1 MVIFNTVDSYLT
13 IWSFVS
19 MAFKRSWWLFF
30 LEFLPF
36 ETVFLLP
43 SLAEDDLELLI
54 LQLLPTHTWDF
65 GCASPKYYVVLDIRP
80 QGFKHVRQALYNWAP
95 SNDLRG
101 SPYVSLSFSPTFLIS
116 YHLNLECFSL
126 WFLSIPYKFPK
137 TTKVYLC
144 LKLSA
149 WMPDFQHILS
159 FCTWVKWRI
168 KRKCSERS

>member
-13 IWSFVS
+13 IWNFVS
-19 MAFKRSWWLFF
+19 VAFKHSWWLFF

-65 GCASPKYYVVLDIRP
+65 GCASPEYYVVLDIRP

-101 SPYVSLSFSPTFLIS
+101 SPYVILFSF
-116 YHLNLECFSL
+116 
-126 WFLSIPYKFPK
+126 
-137 TTKVYLC
+137 
-144 LKLSA
+144 
-149 WMPDFQHILS
+149 ILS
-159 FCTWVKWRI
+159 NFPYILPPKFRMLQSLVSKYTL
-168 KRKCSERS
+168 